1 MPSAAYRFFQPITVG
16 FDTPTRSTI
25 SLTDTPSA
33 ASNTIRARRARPA
46 EVCLK
51 KCTSWGSK
59 YPATGGDLRVI
70 LSKLSSGGN
79 PCFVG
84 CA

>member
-1 MPSAAYRFFQPITVG
+1 MRRSGVRVLAVAVVQALAEWRAQRWLARLMDQVG
-16 FDTPTRSTI
+16 TPG
-25 SLTDTPSA
+25 LA
-33 ASNTIRARRARPA
+33 V

-70 LSKLSSGGN
+70 LS
-79 PCFVG
+79 
-84 CA
+84 